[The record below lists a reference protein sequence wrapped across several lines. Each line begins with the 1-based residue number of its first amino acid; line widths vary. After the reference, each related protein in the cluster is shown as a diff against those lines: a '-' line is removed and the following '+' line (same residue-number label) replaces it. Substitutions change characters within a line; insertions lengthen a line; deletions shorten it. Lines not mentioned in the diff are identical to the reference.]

1 MSDSAYPE
9 KPPARKQPRSAKTFA
24 LGCGLVI
31 GVLLL
36 SIVAAAVIMWV
47 SASRRANEELAA
59 QIAKIRAR
67 GEPLT
72 TPELNDFYQPAAN
85 RPDMTQE
92 IMAALALC
100 DAAELKPLA
109 PTL

>member
-1 MSDSAYPE
+1 MTASAFPE
-9 KPPARKQPRSAKTFA
+9 NPLSTNQPRSAKKFA
-24 LGCGLVI
+24 LGCGISLSA
-31 GVLLL
+31 LLL
-36 SIVAAAVIMWV
+36 LIILAALTFWMV
-47 SASRRANEELAA
+47 ASRRANEELAA
-59 QIAKIRAR
+59 QVAKIRAR

-100 DAAELKPLA
+100 
-109 PTL
+109 